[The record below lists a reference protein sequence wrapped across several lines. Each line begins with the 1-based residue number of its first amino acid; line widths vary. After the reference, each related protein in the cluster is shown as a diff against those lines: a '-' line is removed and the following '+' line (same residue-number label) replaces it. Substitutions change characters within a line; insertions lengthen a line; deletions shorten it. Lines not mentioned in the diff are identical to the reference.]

1 MNIRRVMKRLV
12 LVVVVLL
19 SSSCSVDAQ
28 NGAPYASAPATPY
41 KEAISKAT
49 EMVNKLMAER
59 KIPGMSVSVGID
71 GEIIWSEGFGYADVE
86 NRVPITPVTKFR
98 IGSVSKTL
106 TASALALLFEQGKL
120 DLDAPVQKY
129 VPSFPVKRWAISTR
143 LVAGHIAGIRH
154 YRNQEFLLA
163 NRYDNVTESLEIF
176 KDDTLLFEPGTK
188 YSYSSYG
195 WNLVSAVIE
204 GASGQAFLPFMYKN
218 VFWPLGMMNTVAD
231 HTDSLIAYRTR
242 FYARNQNGNLLNAP
256 YVDNSYKWAGGGFL
270 ANTQDLVR
278 FGSAHIKAG
287 FLKQETLELFQA
299 SMKTKDGEA
308 THYGFGWR
316 SRIDEAG
323 RRWVGH
329 SGGSVGGTA
338 FMIVYP
344 ESGVVVGI
352 LSNIS
357 GARYGN
363 LPQKLAGLFKK

>member
-1 MNIRRVMKRLV
+1 MKRPFLAKPI
-12 LVVVVLL
+12 VLL
-19 SSSCSVDAQ
+19 FVCLFTFSCQAEAQ

-41 KEAISKAT
+41 SAAIAKAT
-49 EMVNKLMAER
+49 EVVNALMAEG
-59 KIPGMSVSVGID
+59 KIPGMSVSVGIN
-71 GEIIWSEGFGYADVE
+71 GQIVWSEGFGYADVE
-86 NRVPITPVTKFR
+86 NRVPVTPVTKFR

-106 TASALALLFEQGKL
+106 TASALALLYEQGKL

-129 VPSFPVKRWAISTR
+129 VPDFPKKRWPVTVR
-143 LVAGHIAGIRH
+143 QVAGHIAGVRH

-163 NRYDNVTESLEIF
+163 KRFDSVHASLEIF
-176 KDDTLLFEPGTK
+176 KDDTLLFQPSTK

-195 WNLVSAVIE
+195 WNLLSAVIE
-204 GASGQAFLPFMYKN
+204 RASGEVFLPFMYKN

-231 HTDSLIAYRTR
+231 HTDSLISYRTR
-242 FYARNQNGNLLNAP
+242 FYARNGNGNLLNAP

-270 ANTQDLVR
+270 ANTQDLVK

-287 FLKQETLELFQA
+287 FLKQQTLDLFQT
-299 SMKTKDGEA
+299 SMKTSDGKD
-308 THYGFGWR
+308 TNYGFGWR
-316 SRIDEAG
+316 SGTDDSG

-352 LSNIS
+352 LSNMS

-363 LPQKLAGLFKK
+363 LPQKLAGLFVK